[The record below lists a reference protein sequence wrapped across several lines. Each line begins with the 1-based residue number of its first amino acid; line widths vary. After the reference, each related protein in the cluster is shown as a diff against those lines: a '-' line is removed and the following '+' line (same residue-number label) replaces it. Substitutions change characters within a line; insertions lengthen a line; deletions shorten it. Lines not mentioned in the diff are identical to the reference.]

1 MACWLWNVPCAAK
14 RTSAARSPRPP
25 ATWASALVSHLTA
38 REALADHLRILE
50 HRREGAA
57 IGGPPARRRGGKS
70 DARPRPHHLRRPP
83 RPSGSERRGA
93 RGRGSRWRRAPN
105 ARSAKEAFALGRGDR
120 HRGRGRRGGGST
132 CEKVVPGVLR
142 PTRCLAASAIAQK
155 GRKRSGVA
163 AAAPAPGHSLPASSP
178 EMCRIW
184 VESRSIWVESGSF
197 ATAPSGTERR
207 RLGLFQLGIS
217 FCNLAPEKSIR
228 EPP

>member
-38 REALADHLRILE
+38 REALADHLRILK

-57 IGGPPARRRGGKS
+57 IGGPPARRRGGEP

-105 ARSAKEAFALGRGDR
+105 ARRQKKHLRLAAGAGTAGA
-120 HRGRGRRGGGST
+120 RGGAGEAPARRSSPA
-132 CEKVVPGVLR
+132 CSGPR
-142 PTRCLAASAIAQK
+142 AASPRAPS
-155 GRKRSGVA
+155 RKRA
-163 AAAPAPGHSLPASSP
+163 AKGQAWLLPLQLLDTP
-178 EMCRIW
+178 CLLPR
-184 VESRSIWVESGSF
+184 RKCVESGSNRGQ
-197 ATAPSGTERR
+197 SGSN
-207 RLGLFQLGIS
+207 LGRSQLQLV
-217 FCNLAPEKSIR
+217 N
-228 EPP
+228 